1 MSLRFILGRAGAGK
15 TEASIEQIRRGL
27 ASCPDG
33 EFVLLTPE
41 QATFAH
47 EKRVLAALG
56 AAGGFQVKVLSFRR
70 FVHFVLQETGGG
82 LAPVLDAIGKNMILR
97 NILERRKE
105 ELLAFQ
111 RVWDKQGFVGE
122 LADRIDEFRAYRI
135 SPESLTACLREGRDE
150 DRPREDLASRLKDLS
165 LIFADYEAFLSQ
177 GWLDFSGELSLL
189 CQKLPNWPRLRHI
202 SFWLDGFHGFTPAEF
217 EVIRS
222 LLAAGRPVSVTLNL
236 TEAED
241 GRQLGE
247 DALFYPTW
255 ETADHLRQICR
266 EGGFPIES
274 PLYLEEPE
282 KARFAGSPDLARLE
296 KLLAGKARPPQA
308 TGTPAP
314 VLASSSEKKD
324 RGIYLASCGD
334 PRREVERLAVEIR
347 EAARED
353 KLRYREMA
361 VLLRQPEIYRALI
374 ESIFP
379 AYDIPFFFDGPKSLR
394 RHPLIRMVRE
404 LTQILRDRWTTDT
417 LMAYMKT
424 GFAGLS
430 DHQGFAL
437 ENYCLAYGVQRMHW
451 ESRRP
456 WRFSPAEGS
465 DAASQDAY
473 IESLRQKLWQPLETF
488 RKEAGEAVSAEGVS
502 AALYRHLIRLKADK
516 ICGRMAEEAGR
527 GGDPEAIQLHRRAW
541 QTLMKLLDQ
550 TVTFIK
556 TAEGGGAEAGDL
568 PPLLAAVWESGL
580 EAAEMA
586 ALPPALD
593 QVTVCSMDRSRSPAV
608 LKAWILGANE
618 GQIPSAIKEDTL
630 LDAEDRQWLA
640 RRRIYLA
647 PDSRRRL
654 FSESYLIYIAL
665 TRAERS
671 LHISYARADTQGGSQ
686 SPSSLLERLCLWF
699 PGLEAEE
706 GEPALTRRLSHPAAG
721 LQLLGMA
728 LHRGEGAGAE
738 AEGWREEAPKGLWPY
753 VFRWFASREAF
764 APDMRRLK
772 AAYDLAPLGQPLPA
786 ALTEQLFGRTIK
798 TSVTRLEQYQA
809 CPFAHFLAYGLALEP
824 REEYGIEPPDIGNFI
839 HDSLEMLMEQVRSR
853 GISLKAVD
861 PQALEA
867 LVEEVAEKQLTEK
880 SHSIFLSSAWYRRLS
895 DNLRRILL
903 STAEVMAYQEKQGRF
918 LPHALE
924 LSFGFDEP
932 GCAPPVSLDLGQG
945 RRILLRGRIDR
956 IDQAVHPLTGE
967 RLIRIIDYKSGSMTL
982 ALHEIYHGLKMQLI
996 LYMEAALASLSG
1008 AKPAGLFYFQVHDPL
1023 LPASNA
1029 IEAGDAEWRT
1039 NKMLKMRAFR
1049 GYLLKDRHVAE
1060 LMDRDFEK
1068 SLYLPVSTV
1077 SSGAFGRNAK
1087 LLSEEEFGLL
1097 GRYSRTVLNRTG
1109 RRIMEGDIA
1118 LTPYLSGKRAACDY
1132 CPYRSVCRF
1141 DPGIPGHAYRYLP
1154 ALPDEAVLEKL
1165 ADAGRDRAEGAE
1177 GRGRAGA

>member
-15 TEASIEQIRRGL
+15 TEACIEQIRERL

-47 EKRVLAALG
+47 EKRILAALG

-82 LAPVLDAIGKNMILR
+82 LAPVLDAIGKNMVLR
-97 NILERRKE
+97 SILERRKE

-135 SPESLTACLREGRDE
+135 SPESLSDCLREGRDM

-165 LIFADYEAFLSQ
+165 LLFADYEAFLSQ

-189 CQKLPNWPRLRHI
+189 CKKLPNWPRLRQI

-222 LLAAGRPVSVTLNL
+222 LLVAGRPVNVTLNL
-236 TEAED
+236 TQAEE
-241 GRQLGE
+241 GRLLGE

-255 ETADHLRQICR
+255 ETAEQLRQICR
-266 EGGFPIES
+266 EGGFPMES

-282 KARFAGSPDLARLE
+282 KARFKDSPDLARLE
-296 KLLAGKARPPQA
+296 KLLAGKARLPQTA
-308 TGTPAP
+308 GLSLPLPAK
-314 VLASSSEKKD
+314 ASEGQG
-324 RGIYLASCGD
+324 RGIFLASCGD
-334 PRREVERLAVEIR
+334 PRQEVERLAVEIR

-353 KLRYREMA
+353 NLRYREMA

-374 ESIFP
+374 ESILP

-394 RHPLIRMVRE
+394 RHPLLRMVRE
-404 LTQILRDRWTTDT
+404 LTQILKDRWTTDT

-456 WRFSPAEGS
+456 WRFSPAEDGDS
-465 DAASQDAY
+465 TSPDAY
-473 IESLRQKLWQPLETF
+473 IERLRQKLWQPLEAF
-488 RKEAGEAVSAEGVS
+488 RKEAREAVSAEGVS
-502 AALYRHLIRLKADK
+502 AALYRHLIKLKADK
-516 ICGRMAEEAGR
+516 LCGRMAEEAGK

-550 TVTFIK
+550 TVSFIQ
-556 TAEGGGAEAGDL
+556 TAEEGDAEARDL
-568 PPLLAAVWESGL
+568 PSLLAAVWESGL

-608 LKAWILGANE
+608 RRAWILGANE
-618 GQIPSAIKEDTL
+618 GQIPATIKEDTL

-654 FSESYLIYIAL
+654 FSESYLIYIAF
-665 TRAERS
+665 TRAEGS
-671 LHISYARADTQGGSQ
+671 LHISYARADTQGGSL
-686 SPSSLLERLCLWF
+686 SPSPLLERLCLWF

-706 GEPALTRRLSHPAAG
+706 SEPALIRRLSHPAAG
-721 LQLLGMA
+721 VQLLGMA
-728 LHRGEGAGAE
+728 LHQGEGAG
-738 AEGWREEAPKGLWPY
+738 AEGWREEAPKDLWRY
-753 VFRWFASREAF
+753 VFHWFASREAY
-764 APDMRRLK
+764 APDIRRLK
-772 AAYDLAPLGQPLPA
+772 AAVDLAPLGQPLPA
-786 ALTEQLFGRTIK
+786 ALTERLFGRTIR

-809 CPFAHFLAYGLALEP
+809 CPFAHFLAYGLDLEP

-839 HDSLEMLMEQVRSR
+839 HDSLEMLMEQVRNR
-853 GISLKAVD
+853 GLSLKAVD
-861 PQALEA
+861 AQTMKN

-880 SHSIFLSSAWYRRLS
+880 SHSIFLTSAWYRRLA
-895 DNLRRILL
+895 DNLRRILQ
-903 STAEVMAYQEKQGRF
+903 STAEVMAYQEGQGHF
-918 LPHALE
+918 LPHAME

-932 GCAPPVSLDLGQG
+932 GNAAPVSLDLGQD
-945 RRILLRGRIDR
+945 RQILLRGRIDR

-967 RLIRIIDYKSGSMTL
+967 RLIRIVDYKSGFMTL
-982 ALHEIYHGLKMQLI
+982 ALHEIYHGLKLQLI
-996 LYMEAALASLSG
+996 LYMQAALASLSG
-1008 AKPAGLFYFQVHDPL
+1008 AKPAGMFYFQVHDPL

-1039 NKMLKMRAFR
+1039 NKRLKVRAFR
-1049 GYLLKDRHVAE
+1049 GYLLKDRQVAE
-1060 LMDRDFEK
+1060 LMDRNFER

-1097 GRYSRTVLNRTG
+1097 GRYSRTVLNRAG
-1109 RRIMEGDIA
+1109 QRIMEGDIA
-1118 LTPYLSGKRAACDY
+1118 LTPYLSGKRSACDY
-1132 CPYRSVCRF
+1132 CLYRSVCRF

-1154 ALPDEAVLEKL
+1154 ALTDEAVLEKL
-1165 ADAGRDRAEGAE
+1165 ATEERGREE
-1177 GRGRAGA
+1177 GRGRAGS